1 MMNSNATTQMDAV
14 LAEQIRCAEAMLAAL
29 DRENQALLEGN
40 TDGLN
45 LVGAEKV
52 QLMESLETLER
63 ERRLM
68 AQIPADSGGYQSEQ
82 PHWKR
87 LLELMEEC
95 RKRNERNGA
104 LVNLRREQVDQ
115 ALKVLRGTEL
125 TLYDAS
131 GLRARS
137 AASRQGSV
145 KA

>member
-1 MMNSNATTQMDAV
+1 MQ
-14 LAEQIRCAEAMLAAL
+14 EQIRCAEAMLAAL
-29 DRENQALLEGN
+29 DRENQALLDGN

-52 QLMESLETLER
+52 QLMESLESLER

-68 AQIPADSGGYQSEQ
+68 AQVPDGGTAGQS
-82 PHWKR
+82 HWQR

-95 RKRNERNGA
+95 RRRNERNGA

-115 ALKVLRGTEL
+115 ALNVLRGAEL
-125 TLYDAS
+125 ELYDAS
-131 GLRARS
+131 GLRARGS
-137 AASRQGSV
+137 ASRPGGV

>member
-1 MMNSNATTQMDAV
+1 MTQMDAV
-14 LAEQIRCAEAMLAAL
+14 LTEQIRCAEAMLNAL
-29 DRENQALLEGN
+29 ERENKALLDGN
-40 TDGLN
+40 ADGLN

-52 QLMESLETLER
+52 KLMESLESLER

-68 AQIPADSGGYQSEQ
+68 AQVTEPPGQSEQ
-82 PHWKR
+82 AYWKR

-95 RKRNERNGA
+95 RRRNERNGA

-125 TLYDAS
+125 ELYDAS
-131 GLRARS
+131 GLRARG
-137 AASRQGSV
+137 AASARAAL